1 MATRFLRLASSCRV
15 FRRHLY
21 SNGKTLLV
29 ISSLLFFSAF
39 RVGAQSPS
47 QQYVFASASTSANT
61 SGVAAFSKD
70 SQTGALSSVAGSPF
84 NERMEGGLL
93 AIDGLGKF
101 LFILNPA
108 SSNISMFQIDSNTGA
123 LLEVP
128 GSPFAAVPSTNP
140 NQAPLTPI
148 RLATDKSGQF
158 LFVGYRF
165 GNLSGDGAVNV
176 FTIDAAH
183 LQIVQTQSVDI
194 PSSPIGLSTDPKSQR
209 LYVGLG
215 PNPTSGVQD
224 AGTQVYSIDSLT
236 GNLAFVGSAGGGN
249 ETGRSIAVDSQGR
262 FFFDGWGFSEGFL
275 DYGLISPA
283 DGTSQVSST
292 ISLGADNFPT
302 ALLGESSGKFLYV
315 SQSGGVFAYSIDQT
329 TGALTLLPGGPVLLS
344 FSTGTA
350 AADPMGPFIYA
361 LASSSAVG
369 FQVDPLSGALTQI
382 ASASTG
388 GQGTLG
394 IAISGQP
401 VQAASGPAAVLF
413 PASLD
418 FGASTVGQSSITRI
432 VNLVNT
438 GNQSLSVN
446 SISLTGTS
454 AADFSAS
461 PAVSCQSPAVILP
474 NASCP
479 ISVVFKPSVKGLR
492 GASLT
497 ATDNAPGSP
506 QSMSLSGTGVSATS
520 AVTLLPGSVAFS
532 TITQGTTGAPRS
544 VNVTNSGTAILNI
557 FSVALGGAN
566 SSDFILTNG
575 CTGPVATNADCTLSV
590 TFSPLGAG
598 QRSAS
603 VSISDDAPD
612 SPQTLDLS
620 GIASPAFTIAP
631 AAGSSLSVTVTAG
644 QTAQF
649 NLQAT
654 PGTGFAGTVTFACAG
669 APTAAACIAPPSVQL
684 AGGNSSNFSV
694 MVATTG
700 SNAIV
705 PIFTPLHAPP
715 SWVPLSV
722 FLAAICVLLLFLRK
736 AQMARGFASPATRFT
751 LSGAL
756 AATLLLEIFWSAG
769 CGGGG
774 SSTASLVQPQPPQGI
789 VTPSGTFEL
798 TLSLSASD
806 AGGKQLASP
815 PPVQLTLT
823 VK

>member
-1 MATRFLRLASSCRV
+1 MATHPLRFAASCLV
-15 FRRHLY
+15 FRPLLY
-21 SNGKTLLV
+21 SNGKTLLLT
-29 ISSLLFFSAF
+29 SSLLFFVVP
-39 RVGAQSPS
+39 RVAAQTQS
-47 QQYVFASASTSANT
+47 QQYVFASAPTSANT
-61 SGVAAFSKD
+61 SGVATFSKI
-70 SQTGALSSVAGSPF
+70 SQTGALSGVAGSPF
-84 NERMEGGLL
+84 NERLEGGLL
-93 AIDGLGKF
+93 AVDGLGKF
-101 LFILNPA
+101 LFVLNPA
-108 SSNISMFQIDSNTGA
+108 SSNISMFQIDSSTGA

-140 NQAPLTPI
+140 NQAPATPI

-183 LQIVQTQSVDI
+183 LQIVQTQSIDI
-194 PSSPIGLSTDPKSQR
+194 PSSPIGLSTDPKSLR

-215 PNPTSGVQD
+215 PNPTTGVQD

-236 GNLAFVGSAGGGN
+236 GNLAFLGSAGGGN
-249 ETGRSIAVDSQGR
+249 ETGRSIAIDSQGR
-262 FFFDGWGFSEGFL
+262 FFFDGWGFTEGFL

-302 ALLGESSGKFLYV
+302 ALLAESSGKFLYV
-315 SQSGGVFAYSIDQT
+315 SQSAGVFAYSIDQT
-329 TGALTLLPGGPVLLS
+329 TGALMLLPGGSVPLS

-350 AADPMGPFIYA
+350 VADPMGPFIYA
-361 LASSSAVG
+361 LTNSSALG
-369 FQVDPLSGALTQI
+369 FQVDPLSGALTPI

-401 VQAASGPAAVLF
+401 VQASSGPDAVLF

-418 FGASTVGQSSITRI
+418 FGASTVGQPSITRI

-446 SISLTGTS
+446 TISLTGIN
-454 AADFSAS
+454 AADFTAS
-461 PAVSCQSPAVILP
+461 PAVSCQPPAVILP
-474 NASCP
+474 SASCP
-479 ISVVFKPSVKGLR
+479 ISLVFTPTATGPR
-492 GASLT
+492 RASLT
-497 ATDNAPGSP
+497 ATDNAPGNP
-506 QSMSLSGTGVSATS
+506 QSMSVSGTGVSATS
-520 AVTLLPGSVAFS
+520 AVTLSPGSVSFS
-532 TITQGTTGAPRS
+532 TITQGTTGSARI
-544 VNVTNSGTAILNI
+544 VNVTNSGSANLKI

-566 SSDFILTNG
+566 PNDFILANN
-575 CTGPVATNADCTLSV
+575 CTGSIAINASCTLSV
-590 TFSPLGAG
+590 TFSPLGVG
-598 QRSAS
+598 QRTAS
-603 VSISDDAPD
+603 VSIFDDAPN
-612 SPQTLDLS
+612 SPQTVDLS
-620 GIASPAFTIAP
+620 GIAAPAFTIAP
-631 AAGSSLSVTVTAG
+631 AAGSSLSATVTAG

-649 NLQAT
+649 NLRAT

-669 APTAAACIAPPSVQL
+669 APTAAACSAPPSVQL

-694 MVATTG
+694 MVTTTG
-700 SNAIV
+700 SGAII
-705 PIFTPLHAPP
+705 PISLPLRAPP
-715 SWVPLSV
+715 PVAPLPIL
-722 FLAAICVLLLFLRK
+722 LAAICMLLLFLRK
-736 AQMARGFASPATRFT
+736 SQMARGPASPAMRFA

-756 AATLLLEIFWSAG
+756 ATILLLEIFWSAG
-769 CGGGG
+769 CGGGS

-798 TLSLSASD
+798 TLSLSASN
-806 AGGKQLASP
+806 AGGKQLAAP